1 MEKMV
6 VLKAKKERVVCPA
19 PRIMPFLFVVK
30 IEIIKCIGQS
40 SNNFRQKNTKK
51 KNKIEIILIKKNWPK
66 AKEKVFRNVVL
77 FHGSCSPSALC
88 LVFIYT
94 EGFVVRP
101 HSSATC

>member
-6 VLKAKKERVVCPA
+6 GLKAKKERVVCPA

-51 KNKIEIILIKKNWPK
+51 KNKIEIIIIIKKL
-66 AKEKVFRNVVL
+66 A
-77 FHGSCSPSALC
+77 
-88 LVFIYT
+88 
-94 EGFVVRP
+94 
-101 HSSATC
+101 